1 VAGREEVPRVTRWK
15 LPEVELT
22 AAAAANVLALVALV
36 VSIQTCDQTSK
47 QHAQAMALT
56 YRPRLTVPAGL
67 ELTQI
72 ELDDEGHSVEGDTVT
87 TALSIRFGA
96 RARVVNQGEAIARI
110 VAYAW
115 SDTVDGT
122 PVLRD
127 HLLRGVG
134 SIGVVEPS
142 DFYAA
147 RGLAA
152 SDTTEVEFSDYDMRR
167 SDGEYCVLHLL
178 ILYENE
184 AGQLYDTYHW
194 ARYRLREVLLRNPV
208 PIPNATYQITFDPR
222 LMLSPVDA
230 NADTYLYRD
239 EEAAKVRATLRRVS
253 GRG

>member
-1 VAGREEVPRVTRWK
+1 VTRWK
-15 LPEVELT
+15 LPKVELT
-22 AAAAANVLALVALV
+22 AAAAANVLALIALV
-36 VSIQTCDQTSK
+36 LSIHTCDQTSK
-47 QHAQAMALT
+47 QHGQAMALT

-72 ELDDEGHSVEGDTVT
+72 ELDDAEQEVEGDTLT
-87 TALSIRFGA
+87 TAFSVRFGA

-147 RGLAA
+147 TGLAA
-152 SDTTEVEFSDYDMRR
+152 SETTEVEFSDYDMRR
-167 SDGEYCVLHLL
+167 SDEEHCVLHLL

-184 AGQLYDTYHW
+184 AGQLYDTYCW
-194 ARYRLREVLLRNPV
+194 ARYRLREVWLRNPV
-208 PIPNATYQITFDPR
+208 PVPDATYQIAIDPR
-222 LMLSPVDA
+222 LMLEPVDA
-230 NADTYLYRD
+230 NSDTYLYRD
-239 EEAAKVRATLRRVS
+239 EEAAKVRATLRRVR
-253 GRG
+253 GRD